1 MKNPT
6 SYLKM
11 QVLGAVE
18 GAPGKTSHARILHVA
33 DLTFID
39 EEGNPRRFTWR
50 TVQTWMYRYRKH
62 GITGVTSPV
71 RRDKGKTRK
80 VAPEDVLEAI
90 QERFPK
96 LPLQREELLI
106 TINDKV
112 STKDQLLKESD
123 KVSLLPHIGGG

>member
-1 MKNPT
+1 MVISVNFYGLQRMVT
-6 SYLKM
+6 QIGEM
-11 QVLGAVE
+11 QISLANG
-18 GAPGKTSHARILHVA
+18 
-33 DLTFID
+33 
-39 EEGNPRRFTWR
+39 
-50 TVQTWMYRYRKH
+50 
-62 GITGVTSPV
+62 
-71 RRDKGKTRK
+71 TR
-80 VAPEDVLEAI
+80 VDHVLEAI